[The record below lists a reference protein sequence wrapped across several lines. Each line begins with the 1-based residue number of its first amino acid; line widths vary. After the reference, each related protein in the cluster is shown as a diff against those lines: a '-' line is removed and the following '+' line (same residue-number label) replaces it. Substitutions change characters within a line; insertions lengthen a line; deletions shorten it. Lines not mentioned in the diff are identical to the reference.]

1 MPAPAPNAKQPAEL
15 NELVAAIAADVLRRL
30 GPVPASPA
38 SEPLQVVATSVA
50 EEHGPLLTDKVV
62 ALAAVSKLPS
72 DLTVVTVR
80 HDAVL
85 TPSAREWLRD
95 HKVRVHRA
103 TAAATTSGAAATAPA
118 FLVAACDL
126 PSRPAGQA
134 AALVRAVPNGQ
145 HLPSAGLT
153 AIVDAF
159 AEGASRS
166 GSRGML
172 LSSRPAA
179 AALIANRKRAVRAVA
194 ASSVAEAL
202 AVALECRATLLV
214 VDPRRFSTGGLQRL
228 AIEFAKQKQGE
239 LPADLAEASR
249 PCGCSRS
256 SKEVTA

>member
-1 MPAPAPNAKQPAEL
+1 MSVPAPTAKQPAEL

-30 GPVPASPA
+30 APASVLPA
-38 SEPLQVVATSVA
+38 SASPQAVTTSVA
-50 EEHGPLLTDKVV
+50 EERGPLLSDKVV

-72 DLTVVTVR
+72 DLTAVTVR

-103 TAAATTSGAAATAPA
+103 TAAAANSGAVATAPA
-118 FLVAACDL
+118 FLVAAYDL

-134 AALVRAVPNGQ
+134 ATIVRAVPNGQ
-145 HLPSAGLT
+145 HLPSAGLA

-172 LSSRPAA
+172 LASRPAA

-202 AVALECRATLLV
+202 AVATECRATLLV
-214 VDPRRFSTGGLQRL
+214 VDPRRFATGGLQRL
-228 AIEFAKQKQGE
+228 AIEFAKQTHGE

-256 SKEVTA
+256 SKEATA